1 MDIVLVL
8 VAFVV
13 VGVVGLFLY
22 LTGAVLW
29 AGRLSPS
36 GDKIEGE
43 DPEPV
48 EFRHIQPGSVVGDD
62 SHAKRAAR
70 DAEAAARRE
79 RQHGA
84 VG

>member
-1 MDIVLVL
+1 MDIVLL
-8 VAFVV
+8 VVVFVV
-13 VGVVGLFLY
+13 GGIVGLVLY
-22 LTGAVLW
+22 VTGGVLW

-43 DPEPV
+43 DPDPV
-48 EFRHIQPGSVVGDD
+48 EFRHIAPESVVGDD

-79 RQHGA
+79 RQHGV